1 MWRHRFPRRPSSVQV
16 AMQMW
21 VEVSLVLNWLLLI
34 CTLMRLNEGLWGSHD
49 GSIRGSSSSSS
60 SRHLDFLSCWIWKLK
75 VNLISLVKLQGL
87 SGVLLLQRERVFR
100 WMFQINISVF
110 SLRHPGRR
118 KETQAVFS
126 FRGPVDFTKAPCC
139 APTENRC
146 SNGVWSMSAGRLF
159 FFQSDQRW
167 DPWGG
172 LPVAVSEVESVKCE
186 GTNQY
191 CGEFTGWLLSCPAWI
206 VTLI

>member
-34 CTLMRLNEGLWGSHD
+34 CTLMRLHEGLWGSHD
-49 GSIRGSSSSSS
+49 GSIRGSSSS
-60 SRHLDFLSCWIWKLK
+60 RRLDFLSCWIWKLK

-87 SGVLLLQRERVFR
+87 SGVLLPQRERVFR

-126 FRGPVDFTKAPCC
+126 FRGLLISQRPPAVHRQKIGAVMVSEACQQGGCFSSSLSSGGTPEVDFQWPC
-139 APTENRC
+139 
-146 SNGVWSMSAGRLF
+146 
-159 FFQSDQRW
+159 QRW
-167 DPWGG
+167 S
-172 LPVAVSEVESVKCE
+172 LSSV
-186 GTNQY
+186 
-191 CGEFTGWLLSCPAWI
+191 SCPAWI